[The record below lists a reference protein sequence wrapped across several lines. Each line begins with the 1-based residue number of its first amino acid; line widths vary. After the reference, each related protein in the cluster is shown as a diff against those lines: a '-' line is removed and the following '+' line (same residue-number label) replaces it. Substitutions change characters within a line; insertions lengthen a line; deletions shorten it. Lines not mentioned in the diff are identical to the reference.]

1 MFAPIFL
8 HIHNGREKATMEIHS
23 DKLTPEMLVKAVKKC
38 GVISN
43 REFRSNEHHIREAAR
58 RLIKNAGKEFRP
70 EKDICDPMSHK
81 TNYTCTVPFELGE
94 KKNVHIDVFVS
105 VPVKAV
111 LDD

>member
-8 HIHNGREKATMEIHS
+8 HIHNGGKKATVEINS
-23 DKLTPEMLVKAVKKC
+23 DKLTPEMLVEAVKTC

-43 REFRSNEHHIREAAR
+43 SEFRSNEHHIREATR
-58 RLIKNAGKEFRP
+58 RLIKNAGKEFHP
-70 EKDICDPMSHK
+70 KNCDAVSHK
-81 TNYTCTVPFELGE
+81 TSYTYTVPGELGE

-111 LDD
+111 IDD